1 MGRRLLALALLMLVA
16 LTGCGG
22 SPKDLDVP
30 SRAQSLWSSRVRY
43 LGDSSRV
50 AALAREVGP
59 APEGSYSIS
68 LQTAKPPYALT
79 IELERSHKP
88 FDATDFSEPATL
100 LLGLVA
106 NLDKVSVTTSGH
118 AYSLTAAAASRDLGY
133 DVKELGRDQSRLTAY
148 LDANS
153 D

>member
-1 MGRRLLALALLMLVA
+1 MSRRTAALALLLVGV

-22 SPKDLDVP
+22 SPEDGDVP

-50 AALAREVGP
+50 AALVREVGP
-59 APEGSYSIS
+59 APEGSYSIA
-68 LQTAKPPYALT
+68 LRTAKQPYALT
-79 IELERSHKP
+79 IELGRLHKP
-88 FDATDFSEPATL
+88 FGATDFSEPATL

-106 NLDKVSVTTSGH
+106 NLDTVSVTSNGH
-118 AYSLTAAAASRDLGY
+118 AYTLTAAVASSDLGY
-133 DVKELGRDQSRLTAY
+133 DVKELGRDRSRLTSY

>member
-1 MGRRLLALALLMLVA
+1 MSRRSAAIALLMVVA

-22 SPKDLDVP
+22 SPEEPHEP
-30 SRAQSLWSSRVRY
+30 SRAQSLWSSRTPY
-43 LGDSSRV
+43 IGDNSRV
-50 AALAREVGP
+50 AALVREVSP
-59 APEGSYSIS
+59 APEGSFSIG

-79 IELERSHKP
+79 IEMERLDKP
-88 FDATDFSEPATL
+88 FDRTDFSGQATL

-106 NLDKVSVTTSGH
+106 NLDKVSVTSSEH
-118 AYSLTAAAASRDLGY
+118 AYSLTASAASKDLGY

-148 LDANS
+148 LDANR